1 METAASVTAA
11 MEATASV
18 TAATSVTAA
27 RGRYGWR
34 NQANCRYCEQGDD
47 HFTQH
52 MFSPLCK
59 EAAPKCWNAFR
70 ARLFL

>member
-1 METAASVTAA
+1 MEATASVTAA

-27 RGRYGWR
+27 SGRYGWR

-47 HFTQH
+47 RFTQH
-52 MFSPLCK
+52 LLCPRWK
-59 EAAPKCWNAFR
+59 EVASKY
-70 ARLFL
+70 

>member
-52 MFSPLCK
+52 MSTLLCK
-59 EAAPKCWNAFR
+59 EATPQMLKRF
-70 ARLFL
+70 